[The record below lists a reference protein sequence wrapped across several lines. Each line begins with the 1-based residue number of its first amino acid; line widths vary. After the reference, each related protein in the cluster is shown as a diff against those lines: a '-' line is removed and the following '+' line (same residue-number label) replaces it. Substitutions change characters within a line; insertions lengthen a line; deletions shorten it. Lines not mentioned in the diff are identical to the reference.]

1 MFLKMPTDEKSIY
14 ESVDQLKELILENRR
29 VIICNVAHM
38 LRISFG
44 SDHIF

>member
-1 MFLKMPTDEKSIY
+1 MHLKVSTDEKNIY
-14 ESVDQLKELILENRR
+14 ESVDELKELILENRR

-44 SDHIF
+44 LIQIF